1 MPAAKNQMTS
11 AARGRTAIL
20 QADQRHAA
28 VLRSAFC
35 LKSRENANEAR
46 REAAACGKT
55 RANGKSAHGGLQC
68 LHGRSTGAMRRR
80 KVRLSKSHSHHIGPV
95 MRSVRRRFPR
105 FFHRFISVL
114 LKPGKAG
121 ERRLFKRAAAF
132 SDEREPGRGAEPFAR
147 APKCDAICFQ
157 MLFGKPARAAYALR
171 PAQGILQDR
180 RGWGM
185 PIKPNPRCP
194 GLLPAVPGRSSP

>member
-1 MPAAKNQMTS
+1 MQAKCGGKRPLRQNAPLTAKAPMNAPRPSWALNRRNAAAK
-11 AARGRTAIL
+11 GTAKQI
-20 QADQRHAA
+20 
-28 VLRSAFC
+28 AFAPH
-35 LKSRENANEAR
+35 R
-46 REAAACGKT
+46 
-55 RANGKSAHGGLQC
+55 
-68 LHGRSTGAMRRR
+68 
-80 KVRLSKSHSHHIGPV
+80 PV

-157 MLFGKPARAAYALR
+157 MLFGKPTRAAYALR